1 MVIFWMRD
9 QVSCAHTLLFLTG
22 HQPADFNQI
31 KSLCRRTHYQSGAVH
46 TTVDR
51 ATQRICIW
59 ISFRQQTKTRDIP
72 VCEKHFLYCHC
83 LSLHKFTKVAFSGYS
98 TILYLN
104 ENGMMVVG
112 ALKHLLD
119 IALQLIA

>member
-1 MVIFWMRD
+1 M
-9 QVSCAHTLLFLTG
+9 
-22 HQPADFNQI
+22 
-31 KSLCRRTHYQSGAVH
+31 H
-46 TTVDR
+46 TTVDQ
-51 ATQRICIW
+51 ATQPICIW

-83 LSLHKFTKVAFSGYS
+83 LSLQQFTNVAFSVFRGIQQFY
-98 TILYLN
+98 IN